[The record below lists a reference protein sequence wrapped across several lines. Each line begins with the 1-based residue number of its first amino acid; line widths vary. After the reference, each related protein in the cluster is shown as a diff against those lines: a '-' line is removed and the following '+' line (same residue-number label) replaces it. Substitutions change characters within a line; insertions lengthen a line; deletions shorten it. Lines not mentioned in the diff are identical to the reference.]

1 MKRKKEL
8 VIIGLIIIFLII
20 ILLLRLYINSVKGLK
35 TITVSNITYKYNTF
49 WNLENKSNDKISLSH
64 QNGSTMNLYIN
75 KLDNNNLSLD
85 EISKLIVNNY
95 DYTKITNIDKKVI
108 NENNYGGQNILLEN
122 NDKEILLTIFKKGE
136 YVLINEYIST
146 LNNYDFL
153 IDSVLTSNYYLKIKN
168 IW

>member
-49 WNLENKSNDKISLSH
+49 WNLENKNNDKISLSH
-64 QNGSTMNLYIN
+64 QNGSNMNLYIK
-75 KLDNNNLSLD
+75 KLDNNNLSLN

-108 NENNYGGQNILLEN
+108 NENNYEGQNILLEN
-122 NDKEILLTIFKKGE
+122 NDEEILLTIFKKGE
-136 YVLINEYIST
+136 YVIINEYISS

-153 IDSVLTSNYYLKIKN
+153 IDSVLTSNYYLKIKDV
-168 IW
+168 

>member
-20 ILLLRLYINSVKGLK
+20 ILLLRLYINSVKELK
-35 TITVSNITYKYNTF
+35 TITANNITYKYNTF
-49 WNLENKSNDKISLSH
+49 WNLENKNNDKISLSH
-64 QNGSTMNLYIN
+64 QNGSTMNLYIK
-75 KLDNNNLSLD
+75 KLDNNNLSLN

-95 DYTKITNIDKKVI
+95 DYTKITNMDKKVI
-108 NENNYGGQNILLEN
+108 NENNYEGQNILLEN

-136 YVLINEYIST
+136 YVIINEYISS

-153 IDSVLTSNYYLKIKN
+153 IDSILTSNYYLKIKDV
-168 IW
+168 